1 MSQEHPL
8 DFTELSVDYQ
18 QVAKKQHLKLPPFAW
33 EPKIWPRFL
42 KYPANP
48 PLQLPTK
55 PGAVIGTLIARVW
68 SAIII
73 YTIFSVANS
82 LAVAM
87 MPGVLGKILDSGLE
101 SGFGPKLQE
110 GIFMMLTLTVIASIS
125 LGVEQMLEA
134 STFLG
139 TRVEATR
146 AIAQRTTENGV
157 AVTEKIPTGEVVATA
172 DSDSENIGILAE
184 FVAGI
189 IAALITTVVIAV
201 LMLQLSVPL
210 GLGVII
216 GLPIVIGAVT
226 LLVKPLQARQNSQR
240 EAVGKLTG
248 ITTDAVAG
256 LRVLRGI
263 GGEDEFCDRYLAY
276 SNEVRDLGIKVAPYQ
291 GLMNSIRSATPSLFA
306 TVVVAV
312 AATMV
317 YDGVL
322 TVGQMIAFYGYTLFL
337 ATPLWTLTTALQF
350 GTRAWVGA
358 RKIGNIFSIPA
369 RYRKPVAPQQ
379 PPWASMDIEDVDT
392 GLTIGGQKVTALV
405 CADPDVSAAL
415 ARRLGRLSDESWV
428 RYGDIDSRE
437 TDINQVRDHVAVSD
451 SDNQLFTGT
460 LRSNLLGASA
470 QVARARTA
478 KEMIIRYQVQLH
490 SREELWFERPHPRDE
505 QLKAALEVADG
516 LEIIS
521 AVPGGLDGAV
531 SERGRSLSG
540 GQRQRVSL
548 ARAVAQEPDVLVCV
562 EPTSAVDSHTEA
574 RIARRL
580 CQHRRGR
587 TTVLVTSSPL
597 VLEHCDEVVMLAP
610 DGTQLV
616 RGTHRELMDQA
627 RRGQDEAAQYAK
639 VINRATGEEN

>member
-1 MSQEHPL
+1 MSEKHPL
-8 DFTELSVDYQ
+8 EFTELSVDYE
-18 QVAKKQHLKLPPFAW
+18 QVAKERGIKLPPFGW
-33 EPKIWPRFL
+33 EPKRWPRSL
-42 KYPANP
+42 RYPTNP
-48 PLQLPTK
+48 PLELPTK
-55 PGAVIGTLIARVW
+55 PGPVIRTLIVRLWPV
-68 SAIII
+68 IIG
-73 YTIFSVANS
+73 YTIFNVGNS
-82 LAVAM
+82 LSIAM
-87 MPGVLGKILDSGLE
+87 MPGALGKILDSGLE
-101 SGFGPKLQE
+101 LGIGPELLN
-110 GIFMMLTLTVIASIS
+110 GILLIIALTVIAAVSA
-125 LGVEQMLEA
+125 GAEQILEA

-139 TRVEATR
+139 TRIESTR
-146 AIAQRTTENGV
+146 AIVQRTMDNGV
-157 AVTEKIPTGEVVATA
+157 AVTEKIPTGDVVASA
-172 DSDSENIGILAE
+172 DSDSENIGVLSE

-189 IAALITTVVIAV
+189 ISAVITTVVIAI
-201 LMLQLSVPL
+201 LMLQLSIPL

-216 GLPIVIGAVT
+216 GLPIVIVMVT
-226 LLVKPLQARQNSQR
+226 LLVKPLQARQNVQR

-263 GGEDEFCDRYLAY
+263 GGEDEFCDRYLAR

-317 YDGVL
+317 YDGAL

-358 RKIGNIFSIPA
+358 RKIGNIFNVPA
-369 RYRKPVAPQQ
+369 RYRQPAAPQQ
-379 PPWASMDIEDVDT
+379 PQWAHMDIEDVET
-392 GLTIGGQKVTALV
+392 GVTIKGQKITALV
-405 CADPDVSAAL
+405 CADPDVSGSL

-428 RYGDIDSRE
+428 RYGDVDSRE
-437 TDINQVRDHVAVSD
+437 TALAQVRDHVVVSD

-460 LRSNLLGASA
+460 LRSNLLGSNA

-478 KEMIIRYQVQLH
+478 KEMIIRYRVQLH
-490 SREELWFERPHPRDE
+490 SQDELWFERPHPRDE

-516 LEIIS
+516 LDIIS

-548 ARAVAQEPDVLVCV
+548 ARAVAKEPDVLVCV

-610 DGTQLV
+610 DGAELV
-616 RGTHRELMDQA
+616 RGTHLELLDQA
-627 RRGQDEAAQYAK
+627 RRGQGGAVQYVN
-639 VINRATGEEN
+639 VINRATGEAN